1 MKPTFVALDARSV
14 GRPHTGDATY
24 WTGLIRGLTRFD
36 SDLRYLLF
44 SNAPKPAEIPSTDR
58 FRWIELTSRSDRWWS
73 LVRFPLAARRLG
85 ARAFHVQ
92 YNLSPLIRRGG
103 ITTIHD
109 VSFFHEPEWFRPR
122 DRMLLQRF
130 VPASAHRANRVVTVS
145 QFSKSE
151 IERYIPGLG
160 DKVRV
165 VPNACPDEIQ
175 AIDVASARQ
184 RLRDQLGLDGPYLLT
199 VGTRWPRKNLNL
211 AVEAVDALPES
222 IAPRLVVTGKAG
234 WGDERSSSRATSTGY
249 VNDTTLSAL
258 YSAASLYLA
267 PARYEGFGI
276 TLLEAFRAGCPVLAS
291 DIPAHREV
299 GGEAAAYAVDN
310 DPAAWQTAITQLMRD
325 EDRRQKL
332 VEAGRARE
340 SAFSWIDAAQQT
352 EAVYREV
359 V

>member
-1 MKPTFVALDARSV
+1 MKPTIVALDARSV

-44 SNAPKPAEIPSTDR
+44 SNAPKPDEIPESER
-58 FRWIELTSRSDRWWS
+58 FRWVELPSRSDRWWS

-85 ARAFHVQ
+85 ARVFHVQ
-92 YNLSPLIRRGG
+92 YNLSPMIRRGG
-103 ITTIHD
+103 VTTIHD

-130 VPASAHRANRVVTVS
+130 VPASAHRAARIVTVS

-151 IERYIPGLG
+151 IERYIRGVG
-160 DKVRV
+160 HKVRV

-175 AIDVASARQ
+175 PVDPGLAEARLV
-184 RLRDQLGLDGPYLLT
+184 RELGVEGPYLLT

-211 AVEAVDALPES
+211 AIEAVDALSES
-222 IAPRLVVTGKAG
+222 LAPRLVVTGKAG
-234 WGDERSSSRATSTGY
+234 WGEERTSPRAVSTGY
-249 VNDTTLSAL
+249 VDNATLSAL
-258 YSAASLYLA
+258 YSAATLYLA

-276 TLLEAFRAGCPVLAS
+276 TLLEAFRAGCPVVAS

-299 GGEAAAYAVDN
+299 GAEAAAYAPDN
-310 DPAAWQTAITQLMRD
+310 DAVAWARTIGELMAD
-325 EDRRQKL
+325 EKRRIAL
-332 VEAGRARE
+332 AGAGRERE
-340 SAFSWIDAAQQT
+340 SQFSWIQAARQT
-352 EAVYREV
+352 EAAYREAV
-359 V
+359 

>member
-44 SNAPKPAEIPSTDR
+44 SNAPKPAEIPSNDR
-58 FRWIELTSRSDRWWS
+58 FRWIELPSRSERWWS
-73 LVRFPLAARRLG
+73 LVQFPLAARRLG
-85 ARAFHVQ
+85 ARVVHVQ
-92 YNLSPLIRRGG
+92 YNLSPLVRHGG
-103 ITTIHD
+103 ISTIHD

-130 VPASAHRANRVVTVS
+130 VPASAHRAGRVITVS

-151 IERYIPGLG
+151 IDRYIPGLG
-160 DKVRV
+160 DKVRIV
-165 VPNACPDEIQ
+165 YNACPDEIQ
-175 AIDVASARQ
+175 AMEIESARQ
-184 RLRDQLGLDGPYLLT
+184 LLRDQLGIEGPYLLT

-211 AVEAVDALPES
+211 AIAAVDALPVS
-222 IAPRLVVTGKAG
+222 VAPRLVVTGKAG
-234 WGDERSSSRATSTGY
+234 WGEERASTRATATGY
-249 VNDTTLSAL
+249 VDNQVLCAL

-299 GGEAAAYAVDN
+299 GGDAAVYAGDN
-310 DPAAWQTAITQLMRD
+310 AAAAWQSAIAELMSD
-325 EDRRQKL
+325 EHRRQQL
-332 VEAGRARE
+332 VTAGRSRE
-340 SAFSWIDAAQQT
+340 SNFSWIDAARQT
-352 EAVYREV
+352 EAVYRELV
-359 V
+359 